1 MRWNLWKELIN
12 IVIYINMIIKI
23 KIIVVNLK
31 MYCIDNNM
39 LKVILKN
46 IWNDIIMVEIIEE
59 NKFLKKKMRNFVV

>member
-1 MRWNLWKELIN
+1 
-12 IVIYINMIIKI
+12 MIIKI